1 MEFINIKNLNY
12 YYPNED
18 EKALDN
24 INLKIEKGELVLV
37 TGKSGSSKSTL
48 GKVITGAVPNFYG
61 GRIGGEIKICGKP
74 LKELKDGDRAKLI
87 TMVLQHP
94 EKSFLMD
101 KVLREIAFGLENIAY
116 DEDGIKRRVFE
127 VLEFCNIL
135 NLAYRNIDT
144 LSGGEKQ
151 KLAIAAALS
160 YSPECIILD
169 EPTSQLDPSAAEEI
183 VNIIKKINQELFI
196 TIIVI
201 EQRTNKWLMAA
212 DRVLFMDNGKISFD
226 GSREEFYE
234 TKNHEF
240 NEFLPSYL
248 RLLKRL
254 NLGYRDSLKGAK
266 EALEGIKAYKEE
278 EKNYIRDIIISI
290 KKLKAGYEGRNIL
303 NGINLQIKQGDFLGI
318 IGSNGA
324 GKTTLLK
331 SVLNLIPYKGSV
343 KISGIE
349 ASKLSLKDIGREIG
363 YISQNPNDY
372 IWKDTVYEE
381 VRFTL
386 SNYKIEDEALI
397 NQTLKQLDIYK
408 YRNKNP
414 RDLSGGE
421 LQRLAM
427 ATVLVLK
434 PKILILDEITRGIDP
449 ILNKKIADLL
459 KKINEKGTT
468 IILVTHD
475 MENAALL
482 CKNLAL
488 IINGEIVSYGSRNQV
503 LKDGIYYSTD
513 INKLFKNNIYLEE
526 EVKNV

>member
-12 YYPNED
+12 YYPNEN

-24 INLKIEKGELVLV
+24 INLNIEKGELVLI

-48 GKVITGAVPNFYG
+48 GKAITGAVPNFYG
-61 GRIGGEIKICGKP
+61 GRIGGEILINQTDI
-74 LKELKDGDRAKLI
+74 KELKDGDRAKLV

-101 KVLREIAFGLENIAY
+101 KVHREIAFGLENIAY
-116 DEDGIKRRVFE
+116 DEKGIKRRVFE
-127 VLEFCNIL
+127 ALEFCNIL
-135 NLAYRNIDT
+135 DLAYRNIDT

-183 VNIIKKINQELFI
+183 VNIIKKINKELFI
-196 TIIVI
+196 TIMVI

-212 DRVLFMDNGKISFD
+212 DRVLFMENGKISLD
-226 GSREEFYE
+226 GSREEFYQS
-234 TKNHEF
+234 KIHKY

-254 NLGYRDSLKGAK
+254 NIGYKNSLKEAK
-266 EALEGIKAYKEE
+266 EALNGIKVNKIENKIYPG
-278 EKNYIRDIIISI
+278 NTLISI
-290 KKLKAGYEGRNIL
+290 KNLKAGYGDRNVL
-303 NGINLQIKQGDFLGI
+303 DGINLDIKQGDFLGI

-349 ASKLSLKDIGREIG
+349 ASKMSLKEIGREIG

-381 VRFTL
+381 VKFTL
-386 SNYKIEDEALI
+386 SNYSIEDEDLV

-408 YRNKNP
+408 YKDKNP

-427 ATVLVLK
+427 AAVLVLK

-449 ILNKKIADLL
+449 ILKKRISGLL
-459 KKINEKGTT
+459 KKINESGTT
-468 IILVTHD
+468 IIIVTHD
-475 MENAALL
+475 IENAALL

-488 IINGEIVSYGSRNQV
+488 IINGEIVSYGSRDQV

-513 INKLFKNNIYLEE
+513 INKLFKNNVYLEE

>member
-18 EKALDN
+18 IKALDD
-24 INLKIEKGELVLV
+24 INLKIKKGELVLI

-48 GKVITGAVPNFYG
+48 GKAITGAIPNFYG
-61 GRIGGEIKICGKP
+61 GRIGGEILIDGKP
-74 LKELKDGDRAKLI
+74 LKDLKDGDRAKLI

-94 EKSFLMD
+94 EKGFLMD
-101 KVLREIAFGLENIAY
+101 KVHREIAFGLENIGY
-116 DEDGIKRRVFE
+116 NEKGIKRRVFE
-127 VLEFCNIL
+127 ALEFCNIL
-135 NLAYRNIDT
+135 DLAYRNIDT

-151 KLAIAAALS
+151 KLSIAAALS

-196 TIIVI
+196 TVIVI
-201 EQRTNKWLMAA
+201 EQRTNKWFIPA
-212 DRVLFMDNGKISFD
+212 DRIIFMDHGRISFD
-226 GSREEFYE
+226 GSREEFFQSE
-234 TKNHEF
+234 NHEY

-254 NLGYRDSLKGAK
+254 DFGYRDSLKGAK
-266 EALEGIKAYKEE
+266 EALEGISPDKIEDKTYSG
-278 EKNYIRDIIISI
+278 DTLISI
-290 KKLKAGYEGRNIL
+290 KNLKSGYGNREVL

-324 GKTTLLK
+324 GKTTILK
-331 SVLNLIPYKGSV
+331 SVLNLIPYKGSI
-343 KISGIE
+343 KISGFE
-349 ASKLSLKDIGREIG
+349 AAKMSLKDMGREIG

-381 VRFTL
+381 VKFTL
-386 SNYKIEDEALI
+386 SNYGMEDDTLI

-408 YRNKNP
+408 YRDKNP

-427 ATVLVLK
+427 ASVLVLK
-434 PKILILDEITRGIDP
+434 PRILMLDEVTRGIDP
-449 ILNKKIADLL
+449 VLKREISELL
-459 KKINEKGTT
+459 KKINSNGTT
-468 IILVTHD
+468 IIMVTHD
-475 MENAALL
+475 IENAALL
-482 CKNLAL
+482 CKSLAL
-488 IINGEIVSYGSRNQV
+488 MINGEIVSYGSRDQV